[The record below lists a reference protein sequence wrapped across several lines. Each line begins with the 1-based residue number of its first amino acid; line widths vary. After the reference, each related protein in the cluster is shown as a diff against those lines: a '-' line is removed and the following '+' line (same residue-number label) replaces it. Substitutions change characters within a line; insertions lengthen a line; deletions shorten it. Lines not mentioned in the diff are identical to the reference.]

1 VIDLLSDDAQATA
14 DFVELL
20 VFLVL
25 SPVVIGWFVGR
36 AIPAHFAIAIF
47 CVGTPIIA
55 FLAYR
60 WYQSQVDYCK
70 DFPTEDGDKL
80 SCLDAGNVAA
90 YNAGNF
96 ALLLAELG
104 LATILVVG
112 LVRWWKQRRSE
123 RPRYLA
129 RSS

>member
-1 VIDLLSDDAQATA
+1 MIDLLTDTQETA
-14 DFVELL
+14 KFVELL

-25 SPVVIGWFVGR
+25 SPVVTGWFVGR
-36 AIPAHFAIAIF
+36 AIPTRFAIAIF

-70 DFPTEDGDKL
+70 DFPIENGDKL

-104 LATILVVG
+104 LATVLAVA
-112 LVRWWKQRRSE
+112 LVRWWMQQRSE